1 MQHWALT
8 RDRLQATV
16 TRLDQ
21 HRTTVADE
29 RKLWEQCGV
38 TVRGR
43 TKEQFIRNLGLLVR
57 ANAEGK
63 PLPT

>member
-21 HRTTVADE
+21 KRTTVADE
-29 RKLWEQCGV
+29 RALWKNSGV
-38 TVRGR
+38 IVRGR
-43 TKEQFIRNLGLLVR
+43 TREQFIRNLGLLVR
-57 ANAEGK
+57 ANVEGV
-63 PLPT
+63 PLP